1 MSRGNS
7 CIAKILQAART
18 GQGLSQRELG
28 QRSGL
33 TQAQISRIENGEVD
47 LRLSSLIAL
56 VTVLG
61 LELNLNPQPP
71 RPTPERREAPPRV
84 PGPPP
89 ERKPVYQVSEE
100 LPRPGLFGDMSDEL
114 L

>member
-1 MSRGNS
+1 M
-7 CIAKILQAART
+7 
-18 GQGLSQRELG
+18 
-28 QRSGL
+28 

-61 LELNLNPQPP
+61 LELDLRPHFP
-71 RPTPERREAPPRV
+71 RPFPEGREAPPQV
-84 PGPPP
+84 PVPHQ

-114 L
+114 LVKTAINMVCS

>member
-1 MSRGNS
+1 MGRGDSR
-7 CIAKILQAART
+7 IARILQETRT

-56 VTVLG
+56 VDVLG
-61 LELNLNPQPP
+61 LDLILTP
-71 RPTPERREAPPRV
+71 RPPAPAPPSKQEEKPKTRREAP
-84 PGPPP
+84 
-89 ERKPVYQVSEE
+89 
-100 LPRPGLFGDMSDEL
+100 
-114 L
+114 